1 MSLGIVTLT
10 LTNAVSATAG
20 LELAV
25 VNAEVHMT
33 RRSLYAQEP
42 CVCMDHLH
50 HVSVVPCQPEG
61 PRRILVYK
69 RPCGIQTWTEHGS
82 DVNGS

>member
-1 MSLGIVTLT
+1 MLKHNVISLSIASRGIVTLT

-25 VNAEVHMT
+25 VNAEVHVA
-33 RRSLYAQEP
+33 RRSLHAQEP

-50 HVSVVPCQPEG
+50 HVGVVPCQPEG
-61 PRRILVYK
+61 PRRVLVYE
-69 RPCGIQTWTEHGS
+69 RPCRI
-82 DVNGS
+82 